1 MRTTLITVLLAAIS
15 SAACFSSA
23 MAADHYS
30 ASSNTAMSI
39 TGDVDMDDDG
49 ITFENGKELTFSD
62 LIADNLVVDGKRVP
76 GSVYRV
82 ARPLD
87 PELKNGNRLCGA
99 GKVTYLATWSDGDG
113 STAIAVFTG
122 SRPPRSDD
130 ESCATYSYE
139 DQE

>member
-1 MRTTLITVLLAAIS
+1 MRTTLITVFLAAIS
-15 SAACFSSA
+15 SAACLSSA

-39 TGDVDMDDDG
+39 TGDVDIDDAG

-62 LIADNLVVDGKRVP
+62 LIADSLVVDGKRVP

-82 ARPLD
+82 AQPFD
-87 PELKNGNRLCGA
+87 PELKNGNRLCGT

-130 ESCATYSYE
+130 ESCATYSYQ